1 MSTECNRIA
10 HQLAS
15 TINGDAWY
23 GDSLQEMLNDVTAK
37 QAQAR
42 ATPSAHS
49 IWELLCHVDA
59 WVNFT
64 LGAVQGVPI
73 PAWPGMPVERD
84 WPAVTD
90 TSERAWKH
98 LVESFFSEDA
108 EHTYIVMEYL
118 EGKTLKHTI
127 SNHPV
132 ELDQLLNIGIE
143 VADALN
149 AAHTKGIIHRDIKPA
164 NIFLTTDGHAKILDF
179 GLAKLAHP
187 VRVVADGASISRL
200 PTVSVSE

>member
-42 ATPSAHS
+42 ATPRAHS

-98 LVESFFSEDA
+98 AVDSFFSSHLRLVETIKTFTDERLEA
-108 EHTYIVMEYL
+108 TVPGRTYNFYRLFLGVTQHAIYHAGQMAL
-118 EGKTLKHTI
+118 LKKI
-127 SNHPV
+127 SPNH
-132 ELDQLLNIGIE
+132 
-143 VADALN
+143 
-149 AAHTKGIIHRDIKPA
+149 
-164 NIFLTTDGHAKILDF
+164 
-179 GLAKLAHP
+179 
-187 VRVVADGASISRL
+187 
-200 PTVSVSE
+200 